1 MIFPKWY
8 CPLALKYTSPTSKF
22 YWMDYRLVLSN
33 SKFVTL
39 QFLLAVDNDVRYDV
53 TLGDFQRWPLGEK
66 CSLTYQCLISG
77 EKRLL
82 NSQIVQNSD
91 LAKLLVWFLPL
102 TFMLILVIQ
111 SLLFVLIS
119 FEQYLKNVF
128 KLKWA
133 EIQI

>member
-1 MIFPKWY
+1 
-8 CPLALKYTSPTSKF
+8 
-22 YWMDYRLVLSN
+22 MDYRLVLSN

-39 QFLLAVDNDVRYDV
+39 QFLLAVDNDVRYDA
-53 TLGDFQRWPLGEK
+53 TLGDFQRLPLGEK

-82 NSQIVQNSD
+82 NSQIVQNND